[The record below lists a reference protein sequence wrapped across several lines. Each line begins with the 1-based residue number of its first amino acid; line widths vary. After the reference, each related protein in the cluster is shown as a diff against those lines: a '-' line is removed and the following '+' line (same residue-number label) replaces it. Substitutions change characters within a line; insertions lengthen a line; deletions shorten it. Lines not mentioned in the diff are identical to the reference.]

1 MSVYRFLLEH
11 HQLKYTTILHQLSNQ
26 FCKAAIQVY
35 VDRSENGDDNDADDD
50 VQIGRKVLLVLH
62 DDERNV
68 VSSQQNLSIRQKQSH
83 R

>member
-1 MSVYRFLLEH
+1 M
-11 HQLKYTTILHQLSNQ
+11 
-26 FCKAAIQVY
+26 
-35 VDRSENGDDNDADDD
+35 DRSENGDDNDADDD